1 MKTHCRC
8 PTLLLD
14 VLNISTNQQPE
25 GFLLLPA
32 SFLDTLYTPENSKIE
47 LFEGEKMF
55 RHKIICIFGSGYMTA
70 CMCTFKTNERSANE
84 GYPASMHAET
94 TFLHIIFKSNSPQ
107 SKHILLI

>member
-1 MKTHCRC
+1 MVSNKMLELVFKMAT
-8 PTLLLD
+8 
-14 VLNISTNQQPE
+14 I
-25 GFLLLPA
+25 
-32 SFLDTLYTPENSKIE
+32 FLDTLYTPENSKIE
-47 LFEGEKMF
+47 LFEGEKVF

-107 SKHILLI
+107 SKHI